1 MLGGICGAQEE
12 PRRRRAQHGPPFRL
26 LLRERGRAP
35 LQQRC
40 SRPWGSEPSM
50 DLRGT
55 QESRQGYSAQTQE
68 PCLRLTD
75 TLLHA
80 AHLLSDGGTQEAG
93 VFRGPW
99 AESSFPV
106 AAGARLTGEQVTKP
120 SRRQACLQHQQMSAI
135 TARKRRRASKGDQET
150 PRKGDRGKAIRLS
163 LSYLR
168 GKHM

>member
-1 MLGGICGAQEE
+1 MGDICGAQEE
-12 PRRRRAQHGPPFRL
+12 PRRRRAQHGPPSCL

-40 SRPWGSEPSM
+40 SRPWGSEPST
-50 DLRGT
+50 DLRNT
-55 QESRQGYSAQTQE
+55 QESRRGYAAQTQE

-75 TLLHA
+75 TLFRA
-80 AHLLSDGGTQEAG
+80 AHLLSEGGTQEAG

-99 AESSFPV
+99 AESSFPA
-106 AAGARLTGEQVTKP
+106 AAGARLTREQVTKP
-120 SRRQACLQHQQMSAI
+120 WRRQACLQHQQMSAI
-135 TARKRRRASKGDQET
+135 TARKRRASKGARET

-163 LSYLR
+163 LSHLR